1 MGKYVNILDEKIKT
15 KSSYS
20 RYQYQSYM
28 TGPEWRNVEMAEE
41 LATFLREGNSIFQF
55 PYFRQVADLWRVFYN
70 SYSAARKYNSA
81 WEIWTSEYMVMDV
94 FIAMFTTLEMI
105 PKGVISLMLYPF
117 LKKDNNSTMQQK
129 VADYFERYAADLQ
142 TIPFYDH
149 HYKENRAALAEAY
162 NSCENKTWV
171 DWFTWKSLSIELWAR
186 RWISKPL
193 SYWFHQEG
201 NTVEA
206 TTDILVKYRAEDV
219 DNREEAQEQFRQYL
233 AAANHKLQSTV
244 SGDLEVSVVGNEVG
258 DDVYTRMRID
268 KDSMEQKFVVYGRL
282 RGPRYALFQPVVR
295 SLAEQDIHV
304 KKIAGQDHVQ
314 VKCVVTAP
322 EEQLEDKVASL
333 NAKAN
338 ITHATPLY
346 TYGDRI
352 HDKTRRVCLFDV
364 PVKEL
369 EDTLYGFDEEEVEV
383 KFIHNF

>member
-1 MGKYVNILDEKIKT
+1 MGSYVKRLDEKLKT

-20 RYQYQSYM
+20 RYQYQSFM

-41 LATFLREGNSIFQF
+41 LAAFLREDNSIFQF

-70 SYSAARKYNSA
+70 SYSVARKYNSA

-94 FIAMFTTLEMI
+94 FIAIFTTMEMI
-105 PKGVISLMLYPF
+105 PKGLISLMLYPF
-117 LKKDNNSTMQQK
+117 LKKDNPSEMQQH
-129 VADYFERYAADLQ
+129 VAAYFASYAADLQ

-149 HYKENRAALAEAY
+149 HYKENRATLAEAY
-162 NSCENKTWV
+162 NSCKNKTWV

-193 SYWFHQEG
+193 SYWFHSDG

-206 TTDILVKYRAEDV
+206 TTDIIVKYHAEGVDNEEAAEDKFRGLLARV
-219 DNREEAQEQFRQYL
+219 NEDLQTNDNR
-233 AAANHKLQSTV
+233 
-244 SGDLEVSVVGNEVG
+244 DLVSVVGNE
-258 DDVYTRMRID
+258 DIDSDVYARTKID
-268 KDSMEQKFVVYGRL
+268 KETGEEKFVVYGRL

-295 SLAEQDIHV
+295 SLSEHDIHV
-304 KKIAGQDHVQ
+304 KKIAGQDQVQ
-314 VKCVVTAP
+314 VKCVVTA
-322 EEQLEDKVASL
+322 EEQLEAKIEQLNTKASD
-333 NAKAN
+333 
-338 ITHATPLY
+338 TQATPLY

-364 PVKEL
+364 PVAEL
-369 EDTLYGFDEEEVEV
+369 EETLHAFDKEEVEV